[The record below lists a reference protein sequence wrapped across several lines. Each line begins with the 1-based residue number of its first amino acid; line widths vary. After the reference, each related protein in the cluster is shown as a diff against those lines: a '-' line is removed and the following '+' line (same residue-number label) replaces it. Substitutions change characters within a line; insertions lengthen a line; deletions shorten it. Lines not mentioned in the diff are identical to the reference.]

1 MIGLPFF
8 LRSSGK
14 FYLPHPYS
22 ISVLRVAQTGED
34 VSLCAGED
42 DEWGSDAEGSGD
54 NGGEPPLSEAGAED
68 VSPSD
73 KTQVTPPTTSA
84 PSPNSDKEDPAPP
97 PRLRLNHSL
106 ATDPALRVSVVKD
119 TSPVLPS
126 PAELEYLS
134 SLPPTFHTVTLVAL
148 GSGRLYLE
156 KAYPHLRG
164 DEWKTIFEKNQLST
178 LDQDSDLDFPVIGS
192 LVYRESSA
200 LDHAATEVAL
210 ATFCL
215 PPLPEVQVPPL
226 SSSSSSSAAGT
237 SRSKQETADN
247 RQVPVYMCTPC
258 GIRFSSLSTL
268 EAHQTYYCSHRLKQ
282 KGNAVKY

>member
-1 MIGLPFF
+1 MIVNDAFTAL
-8 LRSSGK
+8 LDENAATEASS
-14 FYLPHPYS
+14 
-22 ISVLRVAQTGED
+22 
-34 VSLCAGED
+34 ED

-73 KTQVTPPTTSA
+73 KTQVTPPTPSA
-84 PSPNSDKEDPAPP
+84 PSPSSDKEDPAPP

-134 SLPPTFHTVTLVAL
+134 SLPPAFHT
-148 GSGRLYLE
+148 
-156 KAYPHLRG
+156 
-164 DEWKTIFEKNQLST
+164 
-178 LDQDSDLDFPVIGS
+178 
-192 LVYRESSA
+192 
-200 LDHAATEVAL
+200 AL

-226 SSSSSSSAAGT
+226 SSSTTSSAAGT

-247 RQVPVYMCTPC
+247 RQVCLKAMFVSVLSRAVPVYMCTPC

-282 KGNAVKY
+282 KGNALKY